1 LTTKENVNMVDIRK
15 TDHWTFQ
22 DFIEEIIYLSEI
34 SEVPGV
40 SEGRSRLLQEVW
52 RRFPDQCEALGL
64 KDGLR

>member
-1 LTTKENVNMVDIRK
+1 MVDIRK